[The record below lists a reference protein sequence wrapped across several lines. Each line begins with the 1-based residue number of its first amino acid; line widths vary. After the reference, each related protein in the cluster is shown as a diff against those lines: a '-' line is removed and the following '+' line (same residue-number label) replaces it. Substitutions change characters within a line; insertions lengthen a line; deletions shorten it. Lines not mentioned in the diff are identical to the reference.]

1 MPLSFLNR
9 GLGFMFHGSMV
20 ALVTPMHEDGSLDYA
35 ALRRLID
42 FHVEQGH
49 RYALVVVGT
58 TGESATLDMDE
69 HCEVIR
75 VSGRT
80 RPRAPAGDCRHRRQC
95 HPPRAIQADPLR
107 RTRRCRCLPAG
118 NAVLQQAHP
127 GRPVPPFQGH
137 RRGGPDSADTI

>member
-1 MPLSFLNR
+1 
-9 GLGFMFHGSMV
+9 MFHGGMV

-42 FHVEQGH
+42 FHVEQGTD
-49 RYALVVVGT
+49 ALVVVGT

-75 VSGRT
+75 VAVEHARGRL
-80 RPRAPAGDCRHRRQC
+80 PVIAGTGANATAEGDR
-95 HPPRAIQADPLR
+95 ADPLR